1 LNINAATWSP
11 YWSSVAIR
19 RAPPGAQQPED
30 TQPEVQQERSG
41 LSKITY
47 ERSLRTG
54 SAQGAGGKREME
66 GQRERTS
73 SRRRQRRKAKNA
85 RGKITVEPVLIAAR
99 RPDSPLLKNGFHNA
113 IASAEPKRSRRSSV
127 YLTDVFSAAAMGPPS
142 DGRNDVAQERSED
155 DDLDEGGLDAEST
168 EARSVGAVSNGSV
181 SNGSVANGAVTNGAG
196 SHGSEG
202 ELDADKATNGSAR
215 VEVRRRAV
223 RIVKAAEHTAAPDN
237 REQRLIERLMRSQGR
252 VAISR
257 AADDLWESKFIAPRL
272 QEVQIQLLEHENE
285 HRARDA
291 VFIMAELLQRE
302 SPVQRPILD
311 QRLRRLEEFAEDPIT
326 RDAAR
331 ALRRSMRVHHG
342 I

>member
-1 LNINAATWSP
+1 
-11 YWSSVAIR
+11 
-19 RAPPGAQQPED
+19 
-30 TQPEVQQERSG
+30 
-41 LSKITY
+41 
-47 ERSLRTG
+47 
-54 SAQGAGGKREME
+54 ME

-155 DDLDEGGLDAEST
+155 DDLDEGGLAAELT
-168 EARSVGAVSNGSV
+168 ETRSVSA
-181 SNGSVANGAVTNGAG
+181 TNGAATNGAATNGSG

-257 AADDLWESKFIAPRL
+257 AADDLWESKFVAPRL

>member
-1 LNINAATWSP
+1 
-11 YWSSVAIR
+11 
-19 RAPPGAQQPED
+19 
-30 TQPEVQQERSG
+30 
-41 LSKITY
+41 
-47 ERSLRTG
+47 
-54 SAQGAGGKREME
+54 
-66 GQRERTS
+66 
-73 SRRRQRRKAKNA
+73 
-85 RGKITVEPVLIAAR
+85 VLIAAR

-127 YLTDVFSAAAMGPPS
+127 YLTDVFSAAAMGPAS
-142 DGRNDVAQERSED
+142 DGRNDVAQQRGLAEF
-155 DDLDEGGLDAEST
+155 DEGGLDAELA
-168 EARSVGAVSNGSV
+168 EARSAAGGVSE
-181 SNGSVANGAVTNGAG
+181 ANGFG
-196 SHGSEG
+196 SHGAES

-223 RIVKAAEHTAAPDN
+223 RIVKAAESTVAPDN

-257 AADDLWESKFIAPRL
+257 AADDLWENKFIAPRL

-342 I
+342 M